1 MNGSLKIGTI
11 YGIPVLLH
19 WTFLLIIPFFAWI
32 IGSQIIL
39 TANLISDLFKIAI
52 DTSLI
57 TAGIT
62 PYILGTVV
70 ALGLFFGVF
79 IHEMAHC
86 VLAKSKGVKIN
97 SITLLIF
104 GGISSMEEQTPDPK
118 VELPM
123 ALVGPLTSL
132 AVGIVCLGIM
142 YLCEFV
148 IAAAPLAGLF
158 VFTFG
163 YLGLLNVFLFGFNL
177 LPAFPMDGGR
187 VLRAWLARGMPLNKA
202 TRIAAD
208 VGKVFAVLFGLL
220 GIFLLSPILI
230 LIAFFIYIGATQ
242 ESTAIKYSFLLKD
255 VSVGDIMARD
265 VLTVAP
271 DMTVRSV
278 IDLMYST
285 KHLGFPVRDQGVIVG
300 MVTLADVHKIPPLD
314 REAMQVRDI
323 MTRGAIALPP
333 SAPVIDAL
341 RIMSGSNIG
350 RIPIMDGDTLVGIV
364 TRTDILKVIELKE
377 M

>member
-1 MNGSLKIGTI
+1 
-11 YGIPVLLH
+11 
-19 WTFLLIIPFFAWI
+19 
-32 IGSQIIL
+32 
-39 TANLISDLFKIAI
+39 
-52 DTSLI
+52 
-57 TAGIT
+57 
-62 PYILGTVV
+62 
-70 ALGLFFGVF
+70 
-79 IHEMAHC
+79 
-86 VLAKSKGVKIN
+86 
-97 SITLLIF
+97 
-104 GGISSMEEQTPDPK
+104 
-118 VELPM
+118 
-123 ALVGPLTSL
+123 
-132 AVGIVCLGIM
+132 
-142 YLCEFV
+142 
-148 IAAAPLAGLF
+148 
-158 VFTFG
+158 
-163 YLGLLNVFLFGFNL
+163 
-177 LPAFPMDGGR
+177 
-187 VLRAWLARGMPLNKA
+187 
-202 TRIAAD
+202 
-208 VGKVFAVLFGLL
+208 VLFGLL

-255 VSVGDIMARD
+255 VTVGDIMARD

>member
-1 MNGSLKIGTI
+1 MNGSFKIGTI

-19 WTFLLIIPFFAWI
+19 WTFILIIPFFAWV

-39 TANLISDLFKIAI
+39 TSELISKLFAIGI

-57 TAGIT
+57 GSGIT
-62 PYILGTVV
+62 PYVFGAVV

-79 IHEMAHC
+79 IHEMAHS
-86 VLAKSKGVKIN
+86 VLAKSRGIRIN

-118 VELPM
+118 IELPM

-132 AVGIVCLGIM
+132 AVGIICIGIM
-142 YLCEFV
+142 YLCDAV
-148 IAAAPLAGLF
+148 IAAAPVAGAF

-187 VLRAWLARGMPLNKA
+187 VLRAWLARRMPLNKA
-202 TRIAAD
+202 TKIAAD
-208 VGKVFAVLFGLL
+208 VGKVFAVVFGLV
-220 GIFLLSPILI
+220 GIFFLSPILI
-230 LIAFFIYIGATQ
+230 LIAFFIYIGASQ
-242 ESTAIKYSFLLKD
+242 ESTAVKYSFLLKD
-255 VSVGDIMARD
+255 VTVGDIMARE
-265 VLTVAP
+265 VLTVQP

-278 IDLMYST
+278 IDLMYAT
-285 KHLGFPVRDQGVIVG
+285 KHLGFPVLNRGIVVG
-300 MVTLADVHKIPPLD
+300 MVTLADVHKIPSLD

-323 MTRGAIALPP
+323 MTPGAITLPP

-350 RIPIMDGDTLVGIV
+350 RIPIMDGEILLGIV
-364 TRTDILKVIELKE
+364 SRTDIMKVIELKE